1 MSDCVFCKI
10 VAGQI
15 PSTRVYEDEHALAF
29 MDLGQ
34 VNPGHV
40 LVAVKKHAA
49 NLFELEDAQAAAV
62 ARATARVS
70 RAPSATH
77 SKPEGLSV
85 YQANG
90 KAAGQTVFHYHV
102 HLLPRHA
109 GDGMELVWPVKNP
122 PREKLEEYAA
132 KIRAAARLATGR
144 SSRTPS
150 CSAPRFRRA
159 RACGSAR
166 RAARS

>member
-1 MSDCVFCKI
+1 MSDCIFCKL

-15 PSTRVYEDEHALAF
+15 PATRVYEDEHTLAF
-29 MDLGQ
+29 MDIGQ

-49 NLFELEDAQAAAV
+49 NVYELDDTQAAAI
-62 ARATARVS
+62 ARACRKI
-70 RAPSATH
+70 ATVLNQAF
-77 SKPEGLSV
+77 KPEGLSV

-122 PREKLEEYAA
+122 PRERLEEYAA
-132 KIRAAARLATGR
+132 RIR
-144 SSRTPS
+144 
-150 CSAPRFRRA
+150 SAL
-159 RACGSAR
+159 G
-166 RAARS
+166 

>member
-15 PSTRVYEDEHALAF
+15 PSTKVYEDEHTLAF

-40 LVAVKKHAA
+40 LVAVKKHASY
-49 NLFELEDAQAAAV
+49 LFELDETQAAAV
-62 ARATARVS
+62 ARACVKVS
-70 RAPSATH
+70 KAIQSAF
-77 SKPEGLSV
+77 KPEGLSV

-109 GDGMELVWPVKNP
+109 GDGMELTWPVKNP
-122 PREKLEEYAA
+122 PREQLEGYAA
-132 KIRAAARLATGR
+132 RIRAVVG
-144 SSRTPS
+144 
-150 CSAPRFRRA
+150 
-159 RACGSAR
+159 
-166 RAARS
+166 

>member
-15 PSTRVYEDEHALAF
+15 PSTKVFEDEHTLAF

-40 LVAVKKHAA
+40 LVAVKQHADSVYA
-49 NLFELEDAQAAAV
+49 LDDTQAAAV
-62 ARATARVS
+62 ARASTRVARAI
-70 RAPSATH
+70 REAF
-77 SKPEGLSV
+77 KPEGLSV

-109 GDGMELVWPVKNP
+109 GDGMELTWPVKNP
-122 PREKLEEYAA
+122 PREKLEEYAG
-132 KIRAAARLATGR
+132 KIRAGLV
-144 SSRTPS
+144 
-150 CSAPRFRRA
+150 
-159 RACGSAR
+159 
-166 RAARS
+166 

>member
-15 PSTRVYEDEHALAF
+15 PSTRVYEDEHTLAF
-29 MDLGQ
+29 MDIGQ
-34 VNPGHV
+34 VNPGHT

-49 NLFELEDAQAAAV
+49 TVCDLEEAQAAAV
-62 ARATARVS
+62 ARAVVKIS
-70 RAPSATH
+70 RALKKAFE
-77 SKPEGLSV
+77 PEGLSV

-122 PREKLEEYAA
+122 PRETLEDYAA
-132 KIRAAARLATGR
+132 KIRARL
-144 SSRTPS
+144 
-150 CSAPRFRRA
+150 
-159 RACGSAR
+159 
-166 RAARS
+166 

>member
-15 PSTRVYEDEHALAF
+15 PSTRVFEDEHTLAF

-40 LVAVKKHAA
+40 LVAVRKHAA
-49 NLFELEDAQAAAV
+49 NLFELDDVQAAAV
-62 ARATARVS
+62 ARASTRVARAI
-70 RAPSATH
+70 RDAFGPA
-77 SKPEGLSV
+77 GLSV

-90 KAAGQTVFHYHV
+90 KVAGQTVFHYHV

-109 GDGMELVWPVKNP
+109 ADGMELTWPVKNP
-122 PREKLEEYAA
+122 PRETLEGYAE
-132 KIRAAARLATGR
+132 KIRKQLD
-144 SSRTPS
+144 
-150 CSAPRFRRA
+150 
-159 RACGSAR
+159 
-166 RAARS
+166 

>member
-1 MSDCVFCKI
+1 MTDCVFCKI

-15 PSTRVYEDEHALAF
+15 PSTRVFEDEQVLAF
-29 MDLGQ
+29 MDIGH
-34 VNPGHV
+34 VNPGHT

-49 NLFELEDAQAAAV
+49 NVFELEETQAEAV
-62 ARATARVS
+62 ARAIAKIS
-70 RAPSATH
+70 RALKKAFE
-77 SKPEGLSV
+77 PEGLSI

-122 PREKLEEYAA
+122 PRDQLEEYAA
-132 KIRAAARLATGR
+132 KIRAKL
-144 SSRTPS
+144 
-150 CSAPRFRRA
+150 
-159 RACGSAR
+159 
-166 RAARS
+166 

>member
-15 PSTRVYEDEHALAF
+15 PSTRVFEDEHTLAF

-40 LVAVKKHAA
+40 LVAVKKHAP
-49 NLFELEDAQAAAV
+49 NLYELDEMQAAAV
-62 ARATARVS
+62 ARACVRVS
-70 RAPSATH
+70 KAIQNAF
-77 SKPEGLSV
+77 KPEGLSV

-102 HLLPRHA
+102 HLLPRHE

-122 PREKLEEYAA
+122 PREALEGYAE
-132 KIRAAARLATGR
+132 KIRKQIG
-144 SSRTPS
+144 
-150 CSAPRFRRA
+150 
-159 RACGSAR
+159 
-166 RAARS
+166 

>member
-1 MSDCVFCKI
+1 MSDCVFCRI
-10 VAGQI
+10 VAGQL
-15 PSTRVYEDEHALAF
+15 PSTKVYEDEQVLAF

-49 NLFELEDAQAAAV
+49 NLFELEVVQAEAI
-62 ARATARVS
+62 ARATLKISNALKK
-70 RAPSATH
+70 AFEA
-77 SKPEGLSV
+77 EGLSV

-109 GDGMELVWPVKNP
+109 GDGMELTWPVKNP

-132 KIRAAARLATGR
+132 TIRAKIV
-144 SSRTPS
+144 
-150 CSAPRFRRA
+150 
-159 RACGSAR
+159 
-166 RAARS
+166 